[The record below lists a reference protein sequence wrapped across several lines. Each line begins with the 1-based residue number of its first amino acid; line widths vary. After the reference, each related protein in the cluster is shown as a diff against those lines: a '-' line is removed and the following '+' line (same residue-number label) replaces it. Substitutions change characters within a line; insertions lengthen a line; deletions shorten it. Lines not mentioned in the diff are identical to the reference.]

1 MNYPRP
7 VASIKQIEITSRCN
21 LACSYCPHPKMARAK
36 HDMDEETFYRTL
48 LMVEHFCREGTQGE
62 LSLTG
67 LGEALMHPKFPEM
80 LEQARDVI
88 GWNRPL
94 VFSTNGLL
102 LDDEMASMIAPA
114 RPIVFVSLHRPEKAG
129 PAIEACKRAGI
140 AVGKNNSFVDSALD
154 WAGQVDWFVSAPRS
168 PCEFLRSGWGVVL
181 ADGKITTCCFDA
193 DYSGVIGSVWD
204 DPRGLEMKP
213 YGLCEKCSDF
223 PP

>member
-1 MNYPRP
+1 
-7 VASIKQIEITSRCN
+7 
-21 LACSYCPHPKMARAK
+21 
-36 HDMDEETFYRTL
+36 
-48 LMVEHFCREGTQGE
+48 
-62 LSLTG
+62 
-67 LGEALMHPKFPEM
+67 
-80 LEQARDVI
+80 
-88 GWNRPL
+88 

-102 LDDEMASMIAPA
+102 LDDEMAAAIAPA
-114 RPIVFVSLHRPEKAG
+114 KPIVFVSLHRPEKAG

-213 YGLCEKCSDF
+213 YRLCEKCSDF